1 MVGDDLD
8 DEEDVGS
15 ISDFV
20 REAMTIKVH
29 PDLMRKAM
37 RAHAEMAPTD
47 RGDLTMQILSTIKI
61 VETLKRVKK
70 RDRSTLAHALHLRMT
85 ALARLSGRP
94 EFNGYA
100 TGKTKDGAVY
110 IRDDMIVAAAS
121 APLIVKDERTIEFDP
136 DAIFQM
142 LLKDGRHDGNA

>member
-1 MVGDDLD
+1 MHDEDADDQSEVGTQT
-8 DEEDVGS
+8 G
-15 ISDFV
+15 FV
-20 REAMTIKVH
+20 EEAMRIKVH

-37 RAHAEMAPTD
+37 RAHAEMAPED
-47 RGDLTMQILSTIKI
+47 RSDLTMQMLSTIKI
-61 VETLKRVKK
+61 VEALKRVKK
-70 RDRSTLAHALHLRMT
+70 RDRSALAHALHLRMT
-85 ALARLSGRP
+85 ALARLSERL

-110 IRDDMIVAAAS
+110 IRDEMIMAAAS

-142 LLKDGRHDGNA
+142 LLKDGRHDGSA

>member
-8 DEEDVGS
+8 DEEDIDSV
-15 ISDFV
+15 SDFV

-29 PDLMRKAM
+29 PDLMRKAL

-47 RGDLTMQILSTIKI
+47 RGDLTMQMLSTIKI

-70 RDRSTLAHALHLRMT
+70 RDQSTLAHALHLRMT
-85 ALARLSGRP
+85 ALARLSGRT

-110 IRDDMIVAAAS
+110 IRDDMIVAAAA
-121 APLIVKDERTIEFDP
+121 APLIAKDERTIEFDP
-136 DAIFQM
+136 DAIFRI
-142 LLKDGRHDGNA
+142 LLKNGRHDGTA